1 MFSSRTSSTK
11 RSTRQTK
18 SRGPKSMSG
27 SSSRRRKRQSATL
40 TFSNA
45 KNNYI
50 SITVINPDFSGS
62 RGNTLGAVLYRSAVG
77 SGLGRYSFRLF
88 EEDGT
93 NPDGTLTSA
102 NGVAGIVT
110 KINSNAILKTYL
122 RATLIQETTANNID
136 FTSGYGAGD
145 VIKFSGGAG

>member
-1 MFSSRTSSTK
+1 
-11 RSTRQTK
+11 
-18 SRGPKSMSG
+18 MSG

-62 RGNTLGAVLYRSAVG
+62 RGNTLGAV
-77 SGLGRYSFRLF
+77 LF